1 MFTLA
6 EARAKFQEIW
16 GYPDFR
22 PPQGEIIQCLLE
34 GRDALIVLPTGFGK
48 SICFQ
53 LPALLQ
59 DGVTLVIS
67 PLIALMEDQVQ
78 ALVTKKLKAATI
90 HSQQLPAQR
99 RATLRALQ
107 SNELRLLYLAPE
119 TLLSPPVWE
128 VLTQPEVAIRGLI
141 LDEAHCLAQWG
152 DNFRPAYERLGAV
165 RPSLLRHKPPG
176 TRIPLAAFTA
186 TADPPVQETIQR
198 VLRLEDP
205 VVVRRSPY
213 RQNINITV
221 HTVLTP
227 YQRRQKVLE
236 FIRAREGE
244 AGLVYVATRRDTEVW
259 ADWLRTK
266 GIPTHAYHAGL
277 SATERREL
285 EQLWLKGGVPFLVST
300 SALGMGV
307 NKPDIRWVMHIQP
320 PFNPLDYIQGIGRGG
335 RDGALSEAITLTS
348 QPTGWWGRL
357 PVGWLFNWLNPIE
370 AKAQKHYLSQLQ
382 KQYDEALKAAHTL
395 PPQGRLDQLPDPTQA
410 AAALALL
417 HRVGVLH
424 WEDPYTYRLDK
435 KRLAQLRVRPQDAGL
450 KAINAYLRTSE
461 CRWLFLVRALG
472 LEQEGDPLP
481 CGHCDNCWRTGRH
494 LRRSIG

>member
-6 EARAKFQEIW
+6 QARAKFQEIW

-34 GRDALIVLPTGFGK
+34 GRDSLIVLPTGFGK

-59 DGVTLVIS
+59 EGVTLVIS

-78 ALVTKKLKAATI
+78 GLVAKNLPAATL
-90 HSQQLPAQR
+90 HSQQLPVQR

-107 SNELRLLYLAPE
+107 NNQLRLLYLAPE

-128 VLTQPEVAIRGLI
+128 VLTLPEVQIRGLI
-141 LDEAHCLAQWG
+141 LDEAHCLVQWG
-152 DNFRPAYERLGAV
+152 DHFRPAYERLGAV
-165 RPSLLRHKPPG
+165 RPALLRHKPSG
-176 TRIPLAAFTA
+176 TRLPLAAFTA
-186 TADPPVQETIQR
+186 TADPPVQATIQR

-205 VVVRRSPY
+205 LIVRRSPY
-213 RQNINITV
+213 RPNIHITV
-221 HTVLTP
+221 YTVLTP
-227 YQRRQKVLE
+227 HQRRQKVLQT
-236 FIRAREGE
+236 IRAHSGQ
-244 AGLVYVATRRDTEVW
+244 AGLVYVATRRDTEDW
-259 ADWLRTK
+259 ADWLCQQ
-266 GIPTHAYHAGL
+266 GITTHAYHAGL
-277 SATERREL
+277 SATQRREL

-307 NKPDIRWVMHIQP
+307 NKPDIRWVLHLQP
-320 PFNPLDYIQGIGRGG
+320 PFSPLDYIQGIGRGG
-335 RDGALSEAITLTS
+335 RDGEVAQAITLTS
-348 QPTGWWGRL
+348 QPTGWWGFL
-357 PVGWLFNWLNPIE
+357 PLGWLWNWLNPTE
-370 AKAQKHYLSQLQ
+370 RNAQKHYLSRLQ
-382 KQYDEALKAAHTL
+382 KQYDEALRIARHL
-395 PPQGRLDQLPDPTQA
+395 PAQGRLEHRPDQTQL

-417 HRVGVLH
+417 HRLGLLR

-435 KRLAQLRVRPQDAGL
+435 QRLTQLRVRPRDEGL
-450 KAINAYLRTSE
+450 QAINAYLRTQE

-481 CGHCDNCWRTGRH
+481 CGHCDNC
-494 LRRSIG
+494 RRARR